1 LEFDA
6 VAGLKGDAEHGKLYE
21 LLLIVSAE
29 TMPAY
34 TKWAG
39 ANGAYITKVGLKAED
54 LVVKMRLLSLCTAA
68 AASRIVKYSEVAAAM
83 DIPEADV
90 EKWMIKA
97 FTSKLITAKMDQES
111 RTVI

>member
-1 LEFDA
+1 MEFDA
-6 VAGLKGDAEHGKLYE
+6 VAGLKGDSEHGKLHE

-34 TKWAG
+34 TKWAS

-54 LVVKMRLLSLCTAA
+54 LAVKMRLLSLCTAA
-68 AASRIVKYSEVAAAM
+68 STNRIIKYSEVAAAM
-83 DIPEADV
+83 EIPEAEV

>member
-1 LEFDA
+1 
-6 VAGLKGDAEHGKLYE
+6 
-21 LLLIVSAE
+21 
-29 TMPAY
+29 MPAY
-34 TKWAG
+34 TKWAS

-54 LVVKMRLLSLCTAA
+54 LAVKMRLLSLCTAA
-68 AASRIVKYSEVAAAM
+68 STNRIIKYSEVAAAM
-83 DIPEADV
+83 EIPEAEV